1 MSPSGRHFVDIH
13 RTELIQRVV
22 FVEPILDVLL
32 RENVIHQEGYNRI
45 LANAVAQ
52 DKMRELYR
60 ILGPEGNTRS
70 KQIFFQA
77 LKDKEP
83 MIMEDLERV

>member
-1 MSPSGRHFVDIH
+1 MDIH
-13 RTELIQRVV
+13 RTELIQRVA

-45 LANAVAQ
+45 MANAVAQ

-83 MIMEDLERV
+83 MIMEDLERVQ